1 MSKTYAVAYSDNI
14 GQRRVSWC
22 LFNGKDF
29 GFYSDKQIVNLI
41 SQGNAVLSLKVDAEG
56 KLVVDESY
64 TPYLMVKS
72 GLGFMPAAVE
82 GGSLDN
88 NLVNKYYALTCVMK
102 NHKTATYHFITNR
115 CGVEELDEAQ
125 VKTLLDVTDLGGV
138 RMDAKRRLVVHPA
151 VDVIELGSDDGTTE
165 QGGAAE

>member
-1 MSKTYAVAYSDNI
+1 MSKTYVVAYSDNI

-29 GFYSDKQIVNLI
+29 GFYSDRQIVNLI
-41 SQGNAVLSLKVDAEG
+41 SQGNKVHGLKMDAEG
-56 KLVVDESY
+56 KLVIDESY
-64 TPYLMVKS
+64 TSYLMVKS
-72 GLGFMPAAVE
+72 GMTFTPSAVE
-82 GGSLDN
+82 GACADS

-102 NHKTATYHFITNR
+102 NQKAATYHFITNR

-138 RMDAKRRLVVHPA
+138 KMDTRRKLVVHPA
-151 VDVIELGSDDGTTE
+151 VNVIELGGDDGATE
-165 QGGAAE
+165 QEGAAE